1 MARCQTSKQTR
12 MNNMDNSMAQPF
24 GAGRSI
30 DLPAWKTV
38 LSSLAALVVAVLFVA
53 SGVWK
58 IMDPFTW
65 RTMVEQL
72 KVPYVFSMPLTI
84 ALGIAETFAGVSILV
99 PRFRRWGAWLAML
112 LLTVFMLYMGLN
124 YSTLAGKE
132 CSCFPWVKRSVS
144 PEFFLGDVLM
154 LVAAAIAAWWAR
166 PSTGLRS
173 AAVVLGAI
181 AVFSAVSFGVNA
193 ARQTGTKAPDSIIV
207 DGQPFSLQHG
217 RVFLFFYDPQCSH
230 CDRAARDMSK
240 MNWGDTKIL
249 AIPTVEPRFAA
260 AFLRDTGLKAGTSL
274 ELDRLKK
281 AFPFKSD
288 PPYGVA
294 LENGREKGAVA
305 RYGEANEPEATL
317 KALGMVQ

>member
-1 MARCQTSKQTR
+1 MAH
-12 MNNMDNSMAQPF
+12 PF
-24 GAGRSI
+24 GTSRSL
-30 DLPAWKTV
+30 DMPAWKTV
-38 LSSLAALVVAVLFVA
+38 LSSLAALIVAVLFIA

-58 IMDPFTW
+58 IIDPFTW

-72 KVPYVFSMPLTI
+72 KVPYLLSMPITV
-84 ALGIAETFAGVSILV
+84 ALGITEAFAGVIILV

-112 LLTVFMLYMGLN
+112 LLVAFMLYMGIN

-132 CSCFPWVKRSVS
+132 CSCFPWVKRTVS
-144 PEFFLGDVLM
+144 PEFFVGDLLM
-154 LVAAAIAAWWAR
+154 MLAAAIAAWWSRASSGIR
-166 PSTGLRS
+166 G

-193 ARQTGTKAPDSIIV
+193 ARQTGNEAPDSVVV
-207 DGQPFSLQHG
+207 DGQPFPLRQG
-217 RVFLFFYDPQCSH
+217 RVFLFFYDPQCAH
-230 CDRAARDMSK
+230 CDKAARDMSK
-240 MNWGDTKIL
+240 MTWGDTKIIT
-249 AIPTVEPRFAA
+249 IPTAEPRYAA

-274 ELDRLKK
+274 ELDKLKK

-294 LENGREKGAVA
+294 LENGREKGPVA

-317 KALGMVQ
+317 RSLKMIQ